1 MEVFS
6 KKEDF
11 ISVVI
16 ASKDLPGLESIF
28 ELYIYLDDNFSDY
41 EIIIVKNNP
50 LDFSRKDINRLL
62 TKVPAVRVIELSY
75 EVDYEV
81 AITVGLENS
90 IGDIVFVFNPS
101 QEGVEMLGAM
111 GVMCTGNVD
120 VVIGIASNQKKSIGY
135 HIFRPFIGWVLKEI
149 SYSIPKDATTLR
161 CLSRNAVNAATQAR
175 NYHHQ
180 IFVRIA
186 QCGLESQT
194 FKYEMKDAL
203 GSNKNLFR
211 AVKNTLKLLVFNST
225 TPLRWMS
232 ALGVSG
238 SFLSLIFASYSFL
251 VRLINHNV
259 TDGWSSLVI
268 IISILFMLLFTML
281 SFFGEYLARLLNEQ
295 SKHTPY
301 WVVNELHSSV
311 MVDSE
316 RCNVLTRLNDEDMD
330 VM

>member
-1 MEVFS
+1 MELFS
-6 KKEDF
+6 KKEEF

-16 ASKDLPGLESIF
+16 SSKDLPNLGSIS
-28 ELYIYLDDNFSDY
+28 ELYRYLDDRFSDY
-41 EIIIVKNNP
+41 EIIVVKNSP
-50 LDFSRKDINRLL
+50 LDFNRKDLDVLL
-62 TKVPAVRVIELSY
+62 NKVPSVRVIELSY

-101 QEGVEMLGAM
+101 QEDVEILGPM
-111 GVMCTGNVD
+111 SDMCTGDID

-135 HIFRPFIGWVLKEI
+135 HIFRPFIGWALKEI
-149 SYSIPKDATTLR
+149 SYSIPRNATTLR

-180 IFVRIA
+180 IFVKIA
-186 QCGLESQT
+186 QCGLGSQT
-194 FKYEMKDAL
+194 FSYELKDAL
-203 GSNKNLFR
+203 SSRKNLYR
-211 AVKNTLKLLVFNST
+211 AFKTTLKLLVFNST
-225 TPLRWMS
+225 KPLRWMS

-238 SFLSLIFASYSFL
+238 SFLSLIFALYSFL

-259 TDGWSSLVI
+259 ADGWSSLVI

-301 WVVNELHSSV
+301 WVINELHSSV

-316 RCNVLTRLNDEDMD
+316 RCNVVEKT
-330 VM
+330 

>member
-1 MEVFS
+1 MELFN

-16 ASKDLPGLESIF
+16 ASKDLLGLGAITEV
-28 ELYIYLDDNFSDY
+28 YQYLDDNFTDY
-41 EIIIVKNNP
+41 EIIVIKSCP
-50 LDFSRKDINRLL
+50 LDFNRKDLNELL
-62 TKVPAVRVIELSY
+62 NNVPSVRVIELSY

-90 IGDIVFVFNPS
+90 IGDNVFVFNPS
-101 QEGVEMLGAM
+101 QEGIDMLGPM
-111 GVMCTGNVD
+111 SDMCKGD
-120 VVIGIASNQKKSIGY
+120 IDIVIGVASNQKKSIGY
-135 HIFRPFIGWVLKEI
+135 HIFRPFIGWALKEI
-149 SYSIPKDATTLR
+149 SYSIPRNATTLR

-180 IFVRIA
+180 IFVKIA

-194 FKYEMKDAL
+194 FSYEVKDAL
-203 GSNKNLFR
+203 SSRKNLYR

-225 TPLRWMS
+225 KPLRWMS

-238 SFLSLIFASYSFL
+238 SFMSFIFALYSFL
-251 VRLINHNV
+251 VRLVNHNV
-259 TDGWSSLVI
+259 ADGWSSLVI

-295 SKHTPY
+295 SKHAPY
-301 WVVNELHSSV
+301 WVINELHSSV

-316 RCNVLTRLNDEDMD
+316 RCNVVDKT
-330 VM
+330 